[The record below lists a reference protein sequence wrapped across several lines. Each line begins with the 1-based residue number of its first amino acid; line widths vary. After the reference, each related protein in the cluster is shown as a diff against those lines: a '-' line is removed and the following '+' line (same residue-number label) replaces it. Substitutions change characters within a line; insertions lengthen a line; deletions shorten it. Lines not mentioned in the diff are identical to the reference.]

1 MALNGQM
8 MDRPLTI
15 GSLIDHA
22 ARYHGGTEIISV
34 EADGDV
40 RCSDW
45 AGVAVNACRLASA
58 LQRLGIGTGDRVGT
72 LAWNHQRHLEIY
84 FGVSSAG
91 MICHTINPRLFADQL
106 VYIIRHAA
114 DRAVFLIDDGL
125 ELHALLPGVSFPIA
139 SSGRVATPSVAQ
151 RVALAHGALQRG
163 EAGSGPRRTN
173 RVG

>member
-22 ARYHGGTEIISV
+22 ARYHGGTEIVSV

-58 LQRLGIGTGDRVGT
+58 LQSLGIGTGDRVGT

-91 MICHTINPRLFADQL
+91 MICHTINPRLFANQL
-106 VYIIRHAA
+106 VYIVRHAA
-114 DRAVFLIDDGL
+114 NRAANSTGD
-125 ELHALLPGVSFPIA
+125 
-139 SSGRVATPSVAQ
+139 SGRNRASNGSCDAHSDGSRDGSRRCCNRISNLLWRHFTRLCQ
-151 RVALAHGALQRG
+151 R
-163 EAGSGPRRTN
+163 
-173 RVG
+173 